1 MRGGAARSAATQ
13 PSISKQELKPKAQQF
28 LSMITVAVHLKD
40 KLSETDAQKVVKRV
54 SDCMRETGL
63 AFETQFFLYNEET
76 MRIGVVPG
84 KSAFMDRFPQ
94 A

>member
-1 MRGGAARSAATQ
+1 MERVNLR
-13 PSISKQELKPKAQQF
+13 ISLDLFRITKINKAGLRNF
-28 LSMITVAVHLKD
+28 MLTVAVHVKE
-40 KLSETDAQKVVKRV
+40 KLNEEEVQGLVKRI
-54 SDCMRETGL
+54 SDAMKESGF

-84 KSAFMDRFPQ
+84 RSAFMDRFPQ

>member
-1 MRGGAARSAATQ
+1 M
-13 PSISKQELKPKAQQF
+13 L
-28 LSMITVAVHLKD
+28 TVAVHVKD
-40 KLSETDAQKVVKRV
+40 KLSESEVQAVVKRI
-54 SDCMRETGL
+54 SEAMKETGL

-84 KSAFMDRFPQ
+84 RSAFMDRFPQ